1 MFILETRGINFGDE
15 VAKILET
22 LFLFWRRVDFGD
34 ELSIMEIIAQSSSVM
49 RESPKCRQNVNYGDS
64 RLFFVR
70 NARISKIMLS
80 ILEMYSRVHVCPGN
94 IYVCPGNIYVCP
106 RNICVWTQV
115 CGT

>member
-80 ILEMYSRVHVCPGN
+80 ILETYSRE
-94 IYVCPGNIYVCP
+94 
-106 RNICVWTQV
+106 
-115 CGT
+115 